1 MKTHSNGFTKTHR
14 FLRTRSHARHLATWT
29 VGLSIGCASAASQA
43 PTANAPPT
51 NAPPTPPTPLATPTR
66 TVENPF
72 DGARLFVNR
81 DYTTEIEHA
90 AAASK
95 TDAAKIRKVGTFPT
109 AIWLNS
115 IETAGTA
122 GRYLDEAAA
131 QQAATPGQPV
141 LVLFVLY
148 NMPNRDCA
156 ANSSAG
162 ELSVEH
168 DGEQKYRTEFIDRI
182 AAQFKSHPS
191 VRIAA
196 VVEPDSLANIAT
208 NLDHEKCKASQ
219 AAYRHSIAYGIR
231 QLSLPNVWLYLD
243 AAHAG
248 WLGWPHNR
256 DKIAK
261 IFAEVFAEAGGEG
274 GVRGFATNVSNYNSL
289 NGGEGAKLE
298 PSDPCPDELTY
309 VGRLAASL
317 GVAGV
322 HAKSF
327 VIDTSR
333 NGQNGMRTKWGNWC
347 NVHGAGLGERPRA
360 SPAPGVDAYYW
371 IKPPGE
377 SDGTSDPGAP
387 RYDAA
392 CSSPDSAPN
401 APQAGVFF
409 PTYFADLVAKAN
421 PPL

>member
-1 MKTHSNGFTKTHR
+1 MNTQ
-14 FLRTRSHARHLATWT
+14 RTSLSRARRSARIGRGALLA
-29 VGLSIGCASAASQA
+29 CAGACAAAMSLDCGGTTTQSAAAS
-43 PTANAPPT
+43 
-51 NAPPTPPTPLATPTR
+51 TPPPPPPPLPAPVR

-72 DGARLFVNR
+72 DGAQLYVNR
-81 DYTTEIEHA
+81 EYTAEVEHA
-90 AAASK
+90 ATSSPAEAAR
-95 TDAAKIRKVGTFPT
+95 IRKVGTFPT

-131 QQAATPGQPV
+131 QQAKAPNQPV
-141 LVLFVLY
+141 LVVFVLY
-148 NMPNRDCA
+148 NLPNRDCA

-168 DGEQKYRTEFIDRI
+168 DGEKRYQTEFVDRV

-196 VVEPDSLANIAT
+196 IVEPDSLANVAT
-208 NLDHEKCKASQ
+208 NLDRPKCKASQ
-219 AAYRHSIAYGIR
+219 TAYKHSIAYAIR
-231 QLSLPNVWLYLD
+231 QLTSPNVWLYLD

-248 WLGWPHNR
+248 WLGWDGNR
-256 DKIAK
+256 SKISR
-261 IFAEVFAEAGGEG
+261 IFGEVFAEAGGEG
-274 GVRGFATNVSNYNSL
+274 SVRGFATNVSNYNSL
-289 NGGEGAKLE
+289 DGQEGKKLE

-309 VGRLAASL
+309 VSKLAKSL
-317 GVAGV
+317 GARGI
-322 HAKSF
+322 HANSF

-333 NGQNGMRTKWGNWC
+333 NGQVGTRTKWGSWC

-371 IKPPGE
+371 VKPPGE

-392 CSSPDSAPN
+392 CSGPDSAPN

-409 PTYFADLVAKAN
+409 PSYFSELVAKAN

>member
-1 MKTHSNGFTKTHR
+1 MS
-14 FLRTRSHARHLATWT
+14 
-29 VGLSIGCASAASQA
+29 VGCGGSSAPAAGASAPAAAS
-43 PTANAPPT
+43 
-51 NAPPTPPTPLATPTR
+51 TPPPPLPAPAR
-66 TVENPF
+66 SVENPF
-72 DGARLFVNR
+72 DGARLYVNH
-81 DYTTEIEHA
+81 DYTAEVERA
-90 AAASK
+90 AAATPSE
-95 TDAAKIRKVGTFPT
+95 AARIRKVGSFPT

-122 GRYLDEAAA
+122 ARYLDDAAA
-131 QQAATPGQPV
+131 QQGKAPGQPM
-141 LVLFVLY
+141 LVVFVIY

-168 DGEQKYRTEFIDRI
+168 DGEKRYQTEFIDRI

-191 VRIAA
+191 VRVAA
-196 VVEPDSLANIAT
+196 IVEPDSLANIAT
-208 NLDHEKCKASQ
+208 NLDRPKCKASED
-219 AAYRHSIAYGIR
+219 AYRHSIAYAIR

-256 DKIAK
+256 DLIAK
-261 IFAEVFAEAGGEG
+261 IFAQVFTEAGGEG

-289 NGGEGAKLE
+289 DGKEGAKLE

-309 VGRLAASL
+309 VSRLAATLST
-317 GVAGV
+317 VGV

-333 NGQNGMRTKWGNWC
+333 NGQIGTRTKWGSWC

-401 APQAGVFF
+401 APQAGAFF
-409 PTYFADLVAKAN
+409 PSYFTELVVKAN